1 MQYQALRKIAA
12 SKLMLF
18 AAIAKFL
25 TVLFILTHIWHD
37 IASNNAYGHFR
48 RGDDASCNILRYVL
62 HPETLLKALPLTCFA
77 ALPVIAMFLIYRN
90 ARSGRE
96 LKRTGYSI
104 LRVYMIV
111 QAVLSAVALSFTW
124 YYFRVFPMFCIVLEI
139 LVMFL
144 ISIGSAS
151 VLKTAGQV
159 AGDGASHRNVTYFL
173 PILLILS
180 FVIKIG
186 NSIALLVESVAHARD
201 SALPG
206 AEQIS
211 LDFKVTFID
220 VVEIG
225 IVAAGFLSSLLL
237 ILLCFRGRKAL
248 TRQSED
254 SPSPAGQ

>member
-1 MQYQALRKIAA
+1 MMQYQALRKVA
-12 SKLMLF
+12 SSQLMLF
-18 AAIAKFL
+18 ASIAKLL
-25 TVLFILTHIWHD
+25 TVLLILAHIWRD
-37 IASNNAYGHFR
+37 IASGVTIRNND
-48 RGDDASCNILRYVL
+48 GDLMRHLLD
-62 HPETLLKALPLTCFA
+62 PETLLKVLPLSCFA

-159 AGDGASHRNVTYFL
+159 AGNGVSRRNVTYFL

-186 NSIALLVESVAHARD
+186 NMIALLVESTVQARD
-201 SALPG
+201 YALPE

-211 LDFKVTFID
+211 LDFKVTLID
-220 VVEIG
+220 VVEVGMI
-225 IVAAGFLSSLLL
+225 AAGFLSSLLL
-237 ILLCFRGRKAL
+237 MILSFRGRKAL
-248 TRQSED
+248 VRQTED
-254 SPSPAGQ
+254 PTVPSAQ

>member
-1 MQYQALRKIAA
+1 MQYQALRKVAA
-12 SKLMLF
+12 SKLMLL
-18 AAIAKFL
+18 AAITKLL
-25 TVLFILTHIWHD
+25 TVLFVLIHIWRD
-37 IASNNAYGHFR
+37 IASGIAIRNND
-48 RGDDASCNILRYVL
+48 GDLLWHLLDA
-62 HPETLLKALPLTCFA
+62 ETVLKALPLSCFA
-77 ALPVIAMFLIYRN
+77 VLPVIAMFLIYRN

-111 QAVLSAVALSFTW
+111 QAILSAVALSFTW
-124 YYFRVFPMFCIVLEI
+124 YFIRVFPMLCIVLEI

-159 AGDGASHRNVTYFL
+159 AGDGVSRRNVTYFL

-186 NSIALLVESVAHARD
+186 NMIALLVESAVQARD
-201 SALPG
+201 YALPE

-211 LDFKVTFID
+211 FDFKVTLID
-220 VVEIG
+220 VVEVG
-225 IVAAGFLSSLLL
+225 IIAAGFLSSLLL
-237 ILLCFRGRKAL
+237 IILCFRGRKAL
-248 TRQSED
+248 VRQTED
-254 SPSPAGQ
+254 PTLPSAQ

>member
-1 MQYQALRKIAA
+1 MQYQALRKLAA

-18 AAIAKFL
+18 ASITKLL
-25 TVLFILTHIWHD
+25 TVLLVLTHIWRD
-37 IASNNAYGHFR
+37 IAYNGAIRNQDGSLLRHLS
-48 RGDDASCNILRYVL
+48 DTETILKV
-62 HPETLLKALPLTCFA
+62 LPLSCFA
-77 ALPVIAMFLIYRN
+77 ARPVIAMFLTYRN

-104 LRVYMIV
+104 LRVSVIV

-124 YYFRVFPMFCIVLEI
+124 YLIRELSMLRIVLEI

-159 AGDGASHRNVTYFL
+159 ADNGLSRRNVTYFL

-186 NSIALLVESVAHARD
+186 NMIALLVESAAHARA
-201 SALPG
+201 SVLPEVKQFRFG
-206 AEQIS
+206 
-211 LDFKVTFID
+211 FKVTFID
-220 VVEIG
+220 VVEVG
-225 IVAAGFLSSLLL
+225 MLAAGLLSSLLL

-248 TRQSED
+248 SSHSADTHSFSAQ
-254 SPSPAGQ
+254 